1 MKKKI
6 NILSLRNVEKWPS
19 FQIVYE
25 WEEELAKI
33 LHADIVNEYK
43 NYKFYKSAILRLIH
57 LISYRFKHKQ
67 KNTLNVYFE
76 MVPKK
81 IIRKGPFHFNINPLN
96 NKSCIPI
103 FIDCII
109 DENKLEDFY
118 LSYSR
123 CPMLLISDKNIY
135 DLLIK
140 KKYPCKIYHFP
151 LSLPDKYKLN
161 TQINYNKTYDAIMIG
176 RKNSVFMEWINRY
189 SLNNSDFIY
198 LYQTKGEDGEL
209 YYIDNKG
216 NIIGNFHTR
225 EQYIDLIR
233 KTKISFYSTPGID
246 NGKKID
252 PVTPRLFELMSA
264 QCNLIVRYSDNADTI
279 FFELGKIFKSINNYE
294 DFEKQMN
301 IFLTSKDYPKSVY
314 EEFLSKNYTSKRA
327 ELLINIINEYEK

>member
-1 MKKKI
+1 MTKI

-19 FQIVYE
+19 YHIVYE
-25 WEEELAKI
+25 WEDELAKI

-43 NYKFYKSAILRLIH
+43 NYKFYKSTLLRLIH
-57 LISYRFKHKQ
+57 LISYRFKHKP

-76 MVPKK
+76 MAPKK
-81 IIRKGPFHFNINPLN
+81 IIRKGPFHFNINPFN
-96 NKSCIPI
+96 NKNYIPI

-118 LSYSR
+118 LSYNR
-123 CPMLLISDKNIY
+123 CSMLLISDKNIY

-140 KKYPCKIYHFP
+140 KKCPFKIYHFP

-161 TQINYNKTYDAIMIG
+161 TQINYDKIYDAIIIG
-176 RKNSVFMEWINRY
+176 RKDPTFIEWLNKY
-189 SLNNSDFIY
+189 SSNNPDFIY
-198 LYQTKGEDGEL
+198 LHQIKGEKGEL

-216 NIIGNFHTR
+216 NIIGNYHTR
-225 EQYIDLIR
+225 EQYIDLLR
-233 KTKISFYSTPGID
+233 KTRISFYSTPGID
-246 NGKKID
+246 NEKNID

-264 QCNLIVRYSDNADTI
+264 QCKLIVRYSDNADTR

-301 IFLTSKDYPKSVY
+301 IFLTSETYPKSEYV
-314 EEFLSKNYTSKRA
+314 EFLSKNYTSERA
-327 ELLINIINEYEK
+327 QLLINIISEYEK